1 MDKNLN
7 LKQLGGN
14 LVPVGHWDGGFT
26 DRSAA
31 TAASLLE
38 PQYNQVAI

>member
-1 MDKNLN
+1 MMHFNL
-7 LKQLGGN
+7 L
-14 LVPVGHWDGGFT
+14 VGHWDSGFS